1 MCKASGATIMQKLT
15 EPFQSMWKEGKFPQ
29 EVKDASIVHIYKRK
43 RNRQSYDNHR
53 RISLLSIAGKILAG
67 ILRYRLTQ
75 HLEQGLLLELVWF
88 GCSVVWRC
96 KPASGNL
103 PEAA

>member
-1 MCKASGATIMQKLT
+1 MYKASGATMMQKLT
-15 EPFQSMWKEGKFPQ
+15 EPFQSMWKEGKVPQ
-29 EVKDASIVHIYKRK
+29 EAKDASIVHIYKRK
-43 RNRQSYDNHR
+43 RNRQSCDNHR
-53 RISLLSIAGKILAG
+53 RISLLSIAGKILAR

-88 GCSVVWRC
+88 DCSVVWRC
-96 KPASGNL
+96 TPASGNL